1 MRPLHAHFLYYFQK
15 RTGFDIQA
23 VGFIFLFFVLEGK
36 KTFLFS
42 DRGMY
47 VCGLGLPVK
56 VGVEHFTDFDIFI

>member
-1 MRPLHAHFLYYFQK
+1 M
-15 RTGFDIQA
+15 
-23 VGFIFLFFVLEGK
+23 GFIFLFFVLEGK

-47 VCGLGLPVK
+47 ACGLGLPVK